1 MKDKD
6 ITISFKNMIYRI
18 LLGWRGILVC
28 AVVFALLGNFY
39 GVYKDYEK
47 IKSEKPSIVEPE
59 DVLAS
64 AERKVK
70 SLESNLSDKDVL
82 YAYDAA
88 ETTRSLEEQFRQIQ
102 NYRENSLYM
111 QVDFEHV
118 PTAKLRYYIDAHP
131 KTEYPMIMEYD
142 YSVDIGRA
150 YMEYLV
156 DQEVTD
162 YISEVYGIDE
172 VYVRELFYYYI
183 TNNYLY
189 IEIIGPDEE
198 KCNIAKDFIK
208 DKMNKLDKVVKK
220 DFPSYDIFLVID
232 SFCYQV
238 NDTVY
243 DRQYK
248 RVTELNTIRTSRG
261 NILSGMTEDQKSLY
275 TAIMNYYNLRDK
287 YEQNPEDLIEPQTQ
301 KKTSKISF
309 VHKKYTAAG
318 LAGGIFVAVLL
329 LAIKYIFTPVVRVK
343 ENLIVDLNQ
352 NVFGT
357 IWPENSR
364 KRFLGFVDK
373 WITKAFYKRD
383 MYFTFDKSVEMIAMG
398 IRIAMEKENISK
410 VYLTGSASDNMGVT
424 DKLEADLKNGFEVEK
439 GECIVYNPLSLKN
452 LSDSEAVVFIEKAGD
467 STFDNIL
474 KEMDLAK
481 QSKVKNLGFVLLQ

>member
-1 MKDKD
+1 M
-6 ITISFKNMIYRI
+6 
-18 LLGWRGILVC
+18 
-28 AVVFALLGNFY
+28 
-39 GVYKDYEK
+39 
-47 IKSEKPSIVEPE
+47 
-59 DVLAS
+59 
-64 AERKVK
+64 
-70 SLESNLSDKDVL
+70 
-82 YAYDAA
+82 
-88 ETTRSLEEQFRQIQ
+88 
-102 NYRENSLYM
+102 
-111 QVDFEHV
+111 
-118 PTAKLRYYIDAHP
+118 
-131 KTEYPMIMEYD
+131 
-142 YSVDIGRA
+142 
-150 YMEYLV
+150 
-156 DQEVTD
+156 
-162 YISEVYGIDE
+162 
-172 VYVRELFYYYI
+172 
-183 TNNYLY
+183 
-189 IEIIGPDEE
+189 
-198 KCNIAKDFIK
+198 
-208 DKMNKLDKVVKK
+208 
-220 DFPSYDIFLVID
+220 
-232 SFCYQV
+232 
-238 NDTVY
+238 
-243 DRQYK
+243 
-248 RVTELNTIRTSRG
+248 
-261 NILSGMTEDQKSLY
+261 Y

-301 KKTSKISF
+301 KKTSKLSF
-309 VHKKYTAAG
+309 VHKKYIAAG

-474 KEMDLAK
+474 KETDLAK